1 MTDLI
6 AIDCIDPNS
15 GEPDFSA
22 HCHFENTVMQ
32 AFKGRVP
39 SIAIAAFQPDDNLP
53 PLVDL
58 CKRGSPLFLLD
69 TRHRMWSPTAG
80 WSSSSAPSTVP
91 PPAATTLPA
100 SGLLTSGTP
109 VVTTRKPVP
118 TLEEFKDEF
127 LRHHRRLWR
136 AGKFEQHNVST
147 VAFIDGVLR
156 AQVRAA
162 PHVPRP
168 SRLC

>member
-156 AQVRAA
+156 AQARA